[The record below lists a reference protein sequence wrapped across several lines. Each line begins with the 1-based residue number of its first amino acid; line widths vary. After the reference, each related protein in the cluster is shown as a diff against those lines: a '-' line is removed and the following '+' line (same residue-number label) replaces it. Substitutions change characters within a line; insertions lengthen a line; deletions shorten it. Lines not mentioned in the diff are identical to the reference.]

1 MRDHA
6 GPRPGE
12 ARPMTW
18 RLAYF
23 TLRPEMVRPRQP
35 IRRGRKQ
42 NRDAAFL
49 SAEGVWWQGPSAAA
63 TRARC
68 SSCAKLRCRRREA
81 PAGEARSNSGGRF
94 CGRLLQAHRP
104 REARSDRRERP
115 LRGRRRHC
123 GLLSQ
128 APRDRSEYAT
138 AFRELEDV
146 VIGEPSLKHAVEE
159 FGIAAELALS
169 SPRREEATG
178 KFQEASLR
186 LENAVKDAR

>member
-63 TRARC
+63 TRAR
-68 SSCAKLRCRRREA
+68 A
-81 PAGEARSNSGGRF
+81 PAAQSCGAEGVKHRQARLGAIAAAVFVAACSKPIDREKLVQTAANARYEAGVAIAGCYLKHPATGANTLQPSASSRTSSSGNRRSSM
-94 CGRLLQAHRP
+94 
-104 REARSDRRERP
+104 P
-115 LRGRRRHC
+115 LR
-123 GLLSQ
+123 SS
-128 APRDRSEYAT
+128 ASPPSWP
-138 AFRELEDV
+138 FR
-146 VIGEPSLKHAVEE
+146 A
-159 FGIAAELALS
+159 
-169 SPRREEATG
+169 R
-178 KFQEASLR
+178 
-186 LENAVKDAR
+186 DARRLRGSFRRPACGSRTP